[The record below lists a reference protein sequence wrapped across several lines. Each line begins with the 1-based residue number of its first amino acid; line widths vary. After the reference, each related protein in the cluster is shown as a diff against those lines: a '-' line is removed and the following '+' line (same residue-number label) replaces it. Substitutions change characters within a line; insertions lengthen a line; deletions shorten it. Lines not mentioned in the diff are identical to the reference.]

1 MVSIHAANTMQFF
14 KDLPEN
20 ITIEE
25 VIIILKTSSK
35 LIDNKS
41 IHPLSERYRSLN
53 IYLNSN
59 KRKLIVIEQLNN
71 HHRKQKFNTVR
82 NQVIDSIRIDAS
94 SKKTKKRRIKKK
106 KQKEEKNQEKRNK
119 KKKKTKKKE
128 KLII

>member
-59 KRKLIVIEQLNN
+59 LNKKKLIEQLNN
-71 HHRKQKFNTVR
+71 HHRNKKFNTVR

-106 KQKEEKNQEKRNK
+106 ETKRRKKPRK
-119 KKKKTKKKE
+119 KKN
-128 KLII
+128 